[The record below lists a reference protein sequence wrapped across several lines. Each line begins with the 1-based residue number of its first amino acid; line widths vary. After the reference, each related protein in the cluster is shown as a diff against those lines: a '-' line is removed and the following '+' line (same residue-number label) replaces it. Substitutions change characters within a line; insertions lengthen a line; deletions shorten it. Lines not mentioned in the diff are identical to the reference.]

1 MKDECIMK
9 DELTEMVKSL
19 QNSVKWTLGICAGA
33 VLFLVI
39 AIATIQ
45 TKQTTQETWLQ
56 KINDNY
62 APLVV
67 VQDIAKDNSNLI
79 KILQMLPETT
89 KDDPRYI
96 NAVNESQLFQTEAL
110 RRAASA
116 KRSTGGSGIGGSE

>member
-1 MKDECIMK
+1 MNHDCTMR

-33 VLFLVI
+33 ILFLVI
-39 AIATIQ
+39 ATATIQ
-45 TKQTTQETWLQ
+45 AKQTAQEAWLQ

-62 APLVV
+62 APLILI
-67 VQDIAKDNSNLI
+67 QDISKDNSNLI

-96 NAVNESQLFQTEAL
+96 NAVNESQSFQTEAL
-110 RRAASA
+110 RRAAIT
-116 KRSTGGSGIGGSE
+116 KRSAGGTGIGGLE

>member
-1 MKDECIMK
+1 MNHECRMK

-19 QNSVKWTLGICAGA
+19 QNSVKWTLGICAGTI
-33 VLFLVI
+33 LFLVI
-39 AIATIQ
+39 AIVTVQ
-45 TKQTTQETWLQ
+45 TKQTAHEAWLQ

-67 VQDIAKDNSNLI
+67 VQDISKDNSNLI
-79 KILQMLPETT
+79 KVLQMLPETT

-96 NAVNESQLFQTEAL
+96 NAVNESQAFQTEAL